1 MICSVVLRPT
11 DPLDN
16 ASTEVSNLTLPQ
28 NSPSYLFHP
37 FRLPIRFLD
46 STIARSGI
54 IFRPSPIIRHRFR
67 PVRRGK
73 ITNSKYLI
81 LAPSNNFIGIETWPG
96 KERIR
101 ARRVVFPIAK
111 VGDRLAALDRRNTWQ
126 PSIESTPSS
135 IAVFL
140 VFPFSRCSSRT
151 SFSPVLV
158 IHALV
163 PREKNLER
171 AIELRYCGNP

>member
-81 LAPSNNFIGIETWPG
+81 LPPSDNFIGIETWPG
-96 KERIR
+96 KELARAGLFFQSRRSVTGGR
-101 ARRVVFPIAK
+101 ARSSK
-111 VGDRLAALDRRNTWQ
+111 YLAAVHRIHAKLD
-126 PSIESTPSS
+126 PS
-135 IAVFL
+135 
-140 VFPFSRCSSRT
+140 FP
-151 SFSPVLV
+151 SFSLFPL
-158 IHALV
+158 L
-163 PREKNLER
+163 K
-171 AIELRYCGNP
+171 

>member
-1 MICSVVLRPT
+1 MDGWNVQEGWGVICSVVLRPT

-81 LAPSNNFIGIETWPG
+81 LPPSNNFIGIETWPG
-96 KERIR
+96 KEGIR

-111 VGDRLAALDRRNTWQ
+111 VGDRWPRSIVEILGSR
-126 PSIESTPSS
+126 PSNPRQARSQ
-135 IAVFL
+135 
-140 VFPFSRCSSRT
+140 FS
-151 SFSPVLV
+151 
-158 IHALV
+158 
-163 PREKNLER
+163 
-171 AIELRYCGNP
+171 